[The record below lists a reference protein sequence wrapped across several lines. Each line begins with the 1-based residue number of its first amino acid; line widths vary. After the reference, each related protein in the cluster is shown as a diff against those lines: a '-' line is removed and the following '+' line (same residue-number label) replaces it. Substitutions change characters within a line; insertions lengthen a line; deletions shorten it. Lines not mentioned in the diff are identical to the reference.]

1 MASSNG
7 RIDKPQHRCQT
18 KRAELPNVNINTG
31 MQSINTER
39 VPLRCLRLMYEMKI
53 AQTPLNDGIFLL
65 FKLKFDCSFQNPVFS
80 ILITLENLIYFN
92 LVIFTIQKR
101 YLLVFILSTSCLNFK
116 DFVF

>member
-7 RIDKPQHRCQT
+7 RIDKPQHRCP

-31 MQSINTER
+31 VQSINTER

-80 ILITLENLIYFN
+80 ILITLENLNYI
-92 LVIFTIQKR
+92 LI
-101 YLLVFILSTSCLNFK
+101 LLYSLSKKDICLFS
-116 DFVF
+116 FFLHPA